1 VLSIN
6 KSKKYYRIKISAFSV
21 LNVLPCA
28 EPVANGKRIFFARLH
43 DHVEAMRTGISY
55 FAARVVQSA
64 TGPWSLPD
72 LNGDELLIPAATT
85 RCSGNVSLRGAPSSP
100 PG

>member
-1 VLSIN
+1 
-6 KSKKYYRIKISAFSV
+6 
-21 LNVLPCA
+21 
-28 EPVANGKRIFFARLH
+28 
-43 DHVEAMRTGISY
+43 MRTGISD